1 MKKEAD
7 AVSRSLEETTAT
19 NQSPAVDSH
28 DVSLARSLHAAYKGV
43 GWGGTAERIAAD
55 KPVSSEARTEP
66 ARSANPCP
74 RCEVLK
80 KALERLR
87 KASAQTRSSVEFS
100 LNHSIRACAHQ
111 EFIAEDREELAE
123 LDAAL
128 AEAKDALEEPNV

>member
-80 KALERLR
+80 KALEDVDKVL
-87 KASAQTRSSVEFS
+87 QVEAAEYVPA
-100 LNHSIRACAHQ
+100 IRDA
-111 EFIAEDREELAE
+111 FTIIDR
-123 LDAAL
+123 AL
-128 AEAKDALEEPNV
+128 KQLEEGE